1 MKSYGEFWADTGV
14 FFLQYYRN
22 GASICVIDCG
32 SQTTCR
38 TQCKQ
43 QLKNEKANGFCT
55 VGYAIPLKPFFFGLI
70 KFDQKANLLTLSAT

>member
-1 MKSYGEFWADTGV
+1 M
-14 FFLQYYRN
+14 QYYRN

-55 VGYAIPLKPFFFGLI
+55 VGYAIPLNPFFR
-70 KFDQKANLLTLSAT
+70 FDQA